1 MGFPLRSPYAA
12 SKWAVVG
19 MTKTL
24 AMELGKYKIRVNA
37 ICPGT
42 IKGNRM
48 KRVIR
53 DKAKFTKISA
63 KKIENDF
70 VSMAS
75 MKSWINEEDI
85 GNMCAY
91 LISDEANKVSGQV
104 IAVDGNTER
113 MD

>member
-1 MGFPLRSPYAA
+1 
-12 SKWAVVG
+12 
-19 MTKTL
+19 
-24 AMELGKYKIRVNA
+24 
-37 ICPGT
+37 
-42 IKGNRM
+42 M

-63 KKIENDF
+63 KKIESDF

-75 MKSWINEEDI
+75 MKSWISEEDI
-85 GNMCAY
+85 GNMCAH
-91 LISDEANKVSGQV
+91 LISDDANKVSGQI